1 MVLFSV
7 HGDTPR
13 SHEEWT
19 HLLSISDQ
27 FEMAKVHKRAIKELA
42 SMQLDPVDRI
52 VLAVDHDVPEWL
64 DPAYVELCKREDP
77 LREEEAEKVGLST
90 MVKLCCAREKIRTSA
105 QVKLDL
111 YCQRCNRA
119 APTPQYCPSCGNHG
133 VVQREDASTAPFDD
147 VRIGKVV
154 ADIFHPVTPTPITSP
169 TPLMSAGNPDC
180 PPDVPESHRPQLRKK
195 GLKGGAKKKSTSTH
209 VSIQYYR

>member
-1 MVLFSV
+1 MILFSV

-19 HLLSISDQ
+19 HLLSISNQ

-64 DPAYVELCKREDP
+64 DPAYVELCKQEDP

-90 MVKLCCAREKIRTSA
+90 MVKLCWAREKIRTSA
-105 QVKLDL
+105 QVKEPSRAFCCQHCNMAPTQQY
-111 YCQRCNRA
+111 YCQSCGHYSTFPREGSSA
-119 APTPQYCPSCGNHG
+119 APRTLD
-133 VVQREDASTAPFDD
+133 DAS
-147 VRIGKVV
+147 IGKVI
-154 ADIFHPVTPTPITSP
+154 ADIFHPVTLITSP
-169 TPLMSAGNPDC
+169 
-180 PPDVPESHRPQLRKK
+180 
-195 GLKGGAKKKSTSTH
+195 
-209 VSIQYYR
+209 